1 MWLSTWR
8 PFCWQISMRYKA
20 MPTKVLK
27 QELLLIVNGAGKK
40 YIKTVI
46 TTIKTNT
53 TIALMNVKRKHND
66 S

>member
-1 MWLSTWR
+1 
-8 PFCWQISMRYKA
+8 
-20 MPTKVLK
+20 MPAKGTK

-40 YIKTVI
+40 YIRTVI
-46 TTIKTNT
+46 TIIKINT